1 MLCTKALYSTPE
13 LSYVLGY
20 HIVPCS
26 NTYSPLL
33 LVVFRLWATSV
44 HEIIATT
51 AWFIWWRRRDIKF
64 EGKSPTASRLAL
76 SVRAMVANS
85 LKTKKNK
92 SGVPK
97 EGWQKPPEIEYG
109 CRGRLGS

>member
-1 MLCTKALYSTPE
+1 MLEHLLTTPVGRVQALGNLP
-13 LSYVLGY
+13 
-20 HIVPCS
+20 
-26 NTYSPLL
+26 
-33 LVVFRLWATSV
+33 V

-51 AWFIWWRRRDIKF
+51 AWFIWWRRREIKF

-97 EGWQKPPEIEYG
+97 EGWLKPPEIEYG